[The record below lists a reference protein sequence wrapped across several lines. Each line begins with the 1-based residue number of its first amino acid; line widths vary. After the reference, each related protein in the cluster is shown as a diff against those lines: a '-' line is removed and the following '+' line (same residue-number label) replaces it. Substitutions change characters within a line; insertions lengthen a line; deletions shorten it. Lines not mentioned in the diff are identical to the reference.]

1 LKKTLLLIDGSS
13 YLYRAFHALPDLRS
27 AAGEPTGAI
36 YGVLSMLRRLLADY
50 KPEYAGCVF
59 DAKGRTFRDDL
70 YPEYKAHRPPM
81 PDELGQQIAPLMEA
95 IRALGLPILQ
105 IEGVEADDVIGTLAR
120 QAESAGICTVVST
133 GDKDLAQLVSAEV
146 TLVNT
151 MTNERLDPAGVEAK
165 FGVPPS
171 RIRDYLALVGD
182 AVDNVPGVDK
192 VGPKT
197 AVKWLQQ
204 YGSLD
209 GVVANAAQI
218 KGVVGDN
225 LRKSVDWLPKAKT
238 LVTVKCDVAL
248 PLAPEDLA
256 PQPRD
261 EAKLAELFARF
272 GFRSWLKDRP
282 AERTASVPASFGVD
296 FGYAP
301 QARRREPDRRRNPL
315 CDLSARSA
323 GRNRQQ
329 SDGESTPQD
338 QCPEEH
344 RRARGRVPLGAHDLS
359 DLWRRGFPRLR
370 PALVGDRL
378 PHGGRAFPAGPAAAD

>member
-1 LKKTLLLIDGSS
+1 MDSSPVMGIGLRNRVIHENRPTLKKTLLLIDGSS

-151 MTNERLDPAGVEAK
+151 MTNERLDPA
-165 FGVPPS
+165 S
-171 RIRDYLALVGD
+171 RRNSAC
-182 AVDNVPGVDK
+182 
-192 VGPKT
+192 
-197 AVKWLQQ
+197 
-204 YGSLD
+204 
-209 GVVANAAQI
+209 
-218 KGVVGDN
+218 
-225 LRKSVDWLPKAKT
+225 R
-238 LVTVKCDVAL
+238 
-248 PLAPEDLA
+248 
-256 PQPRD
+256 R
-261 EAKLAELFARF
+261 R
-272 GFRSWLKDRP
+272 
-282 AERTASVPASFGVD
+282 ASATTWRWWAMPWTTCPAST
-296 FGYAP
+296 
-301 QARRREPDRRRNPL
+301 
-315 CDLSARSA
+315 RSA
-323 GRNRQQ
+323 
-329 SDGESTPQD
+329 
-338 QCPEEH
+338 
-344 RRARGRVPLGAHDLS
+344 
-359 DLWRRGFPRLR
+359 PRPR
-370 PALVGDRL
+370 
-378 PHGGRAFPAGPAAAD
+378 